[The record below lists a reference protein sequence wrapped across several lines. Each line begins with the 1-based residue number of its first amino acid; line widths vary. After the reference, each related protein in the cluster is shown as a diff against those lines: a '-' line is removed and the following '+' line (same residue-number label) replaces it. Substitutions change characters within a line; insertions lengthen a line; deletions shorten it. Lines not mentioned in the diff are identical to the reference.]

1 MLILLNGCTTGVCS
15 SRAIDRKCTDDVAVP
30 LLGAGWRTIRRSPGS
45 ASGARPPSGP
55 VRTGV
60 GVASGRG
67 HDQAGRLLDG
77 TKLRTNA
84 SKTQGDE
91 LRPHV
96 GEGGGPR
103 REVSTRP
110 KTPSRREPAWRRA
123 ARGIAASGT
132 RLATIRE
139 AKAALTEEARLAAR
153 ERTGTTADRR
163 RGLRA
168 VVQRGGRGRRE
179 ASGIAATDVHT
190 NAVDAGN
197 LMPMTEQTAANTGQ
211 VLADSHYYSTD
222 NSDRAAEF
230 AAEQGI

>member
-1 MLILLNGCTTGVCS
+1 MTWLFRCS
-15 SRAIDRKCTDDVAVP
+15 EQGGGLSGDH
-30 LLGAGWRTIRRSPGS
+30 PGPQ
-45 ASGARPPSGP
+45 ASP
-55 VRTGV
+55 VRPRALFVQALALPAAGMIRLGGCWTGRSC
-60 GVASGRG
+60 GLTPPKPKATSYARMSEKEEALAARSRRGR
-67 HDQAGRLLDG
+67 
-77 TKLRTNA
+77 
-84 SKTQGDE
+84 
-91 LRPHV
+91 
-96 GEGGGPR
+96 R
-103 REVSTRP
+103 RRAQ
-110 KTPSRREPAWRRA
+110 REPAWRRA

-139 AKAALTEEARLAAR
+139 AKAALTEEARQAAR

-168 VVQRGGRGRRE
+168 VFQRGGRGRRE

-211 VLADSHYYSTD
+211 VLADSHYYSAD

>member
-1 MLILLNGCTTGVCS
+1 MTWLFRCS
-15 SRAIDRKCTDDVAVP
+15 ERGGGLSGDH
-30 LLGAGWRTIRRSPGS
+30 PGPQ
-45 ASGARPPSGP
+45 AAP
-55 VRTGV
+55 VRPRALFV
-60 GVASGRG
+60 QALALPGRG

-139 AKAALTEEARLAAR
+139 AKAALTEEARQAAR

-168 VVQRGGRGRRE
+168 VFQRGGRGRRE